1 MKRRDLRRDDL
12 DLRIRAAEAD
22 AYAAYGV
29 AGTERLVELDSGFGR
44 VFVRL
49 TEFGALDDRPPVVLL
64 HGIASATVLAAPL
77 LPYLSDRRV
86 IAVDWPGHGLSGE
99 CVLPPGMDLR
109 AHCSAVLGSLLSE
122 IGAATVDIVGHS
134 MGGQFGLYAAAD
146 LGTRVR
152 RLAVLGAPGAALRG
166 VKPIPAMCLL
176 ALPKLGPMALSRP
189 MPDRMFERTNDVS
202 LGRDALRD
210 AAPEMV
216 VALRLID
223 ARTGNAPSIAGFF
236 RALVKRASV
245 RPQVM
250 LAGDV
255 LARLGQPVQFVWGDD
270 DVFLRPLAAA
280 ASIVAVR
287 DVRVLRLPGA
297 GHAPWLQAP
306 ERTGRAVSGH
316 LRG

>member
-1 MKRRDLRRDDL
+1 
-12 DLRIRAAEAD
+12 
-22 AYAAYGV
+22 
-29 AGTERLVELDSGFGR
+29 
-44 VFVRL
+44 
-49 TEFGALDDRPPVVLL
+49 
-64 HGIASATVLAAPL
+64 
-77 LPYLSDRRV
+77 
-86 IAVDWPGHGLSGE
+86 
-99 CVLPPGMDLR
+99 
-109 AHCSAVLGSLLSE
+109 
-122 IGAATVDIVGHS
+122 

-216 VALRLID
+216 VALRLIG

-250 LAGDV
+250 LAGDT